1 MNKLLKWTI
10 IGYLVGTVIGILLSV
25 MYDAN
30 AYDEVFIKYNVNVA
44 NGSVADAKALGF
56 GYVTDLSVFKVKYE
70 AGHIFDHRR
79 GAKDSYFGFV
89 GLGIQPEF
97 GPVFINFF
105 QNIGGITTIDKYLGG
120 HFQFNEELGLGVKDQ
135 RTKVAMSLF
144 YSHISN
150 AGIRQPN
157 MGKDFGG
164 LKITLPW

>member
-1 MNKLLKWTI
+1 MKLYL
-10 IGYLVGTVIGILLSV
+10 IGFVLGLLLIASLNV
-25 MYDAN
+25 KAS
-30 AYDEVFIKYNVNVA
+30 DEVFVKYNVNVA
-44 NGSVADAKALGF
+44 NGSVADAKALGV
-56 GYVTDLSVFKVKYE
+56 GYVTDLNNIFKIKYE
-70 AGHIFDHRR
+70 VGHIFDHRR

-120 HFQFNEELGLGVKDQ
+120 RFQFNEELGLGVKDQ
-135 RTKVAMSLF
+135 RTKVAISMF

-150 AGIRQPN
+150 AGLVQPN

-164 LKITLPW
+164 LKFVLPW